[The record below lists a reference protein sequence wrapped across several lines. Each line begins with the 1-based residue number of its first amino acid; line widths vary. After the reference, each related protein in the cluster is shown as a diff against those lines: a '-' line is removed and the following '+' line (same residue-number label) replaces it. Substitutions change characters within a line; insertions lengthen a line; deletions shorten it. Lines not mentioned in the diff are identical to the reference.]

1 MDTTFMDNI
10 VTSGTAM
17 LVDLVGALFTFIT
30 AILPVLLGLVAL
42 GFVVWGIKWILRKM
56 KRVR

>member
-1 MDTTFMDNI
+1 MDTTFMDGI
-10 VTSGTAM
+10 ITSGTTM